1 MARFK
6 LSAVIMTLSRSGGV
20 YLLGQGIFYA
30 SSYLFLYLLSQSLPP
45 NDFRVL
51 TLISSLFFI
60 LNIPVDALY
69 LTIMKF
75 LAPLQTTDTH
85 AVAYGV
91 IRSAR
96 TLAGSG
102 ALLML
107 VLFMALWQPSSQYF
121 QLERMEPLVLF
132 TPTILL
138 LFTAS
143 YFKAQ
148 LHSRSLFAQLG
159 IVMIVEGLVK
169 IGVAVGVVRW
179 AGGLEMAL
187 MGFTMSLLAST
198 MTAYAFARNS
208 WPKGRVVPSMLR
220 PMTRFMV
227 GAGLASA
234 GLSVMM
240 SLDVLVANHV
250 LSAEDLPIYSYLNL
264 YGRII
269 LMSTAV
275 VSGLF
280 FPAITR
286 LGHEFSRSL
295 VYLTGVSLNAII
307 GLFLMLIVVVAPN
320 IVGILFGL
328 EWNISAMVMA
338 AYTLALT
345 MMAVSAFIVKSELLL
360 QRPYIGLVPAGFI
373 LLFEFLYGFDPITFE
388 AYVNGLFWLN
398 LGQLIVLLVILTS
411 RRLMQGIRD
420 FFEGLAEVAD
430 PAMNTKKANV
440 LMFNWRDTQHVWGGG
455 AEVYIEEFAR
465 RFVRA
470 GHSVTLFCSHDRK
483 TKTTEMVQGVQ
494 IVRRGGFIT
503 TYIYACL
510 YYLLVFRGK
519 YQLIVDCENGIPFF
533 TPFYSRLPKILVIH
547 HVHQEVFRENLF
559 YPLAKFAQV
568 LESHLMPFVYR
579 KAQLVTISQT
589 SKRAIRRYLFPTQSI
604 EIIPSGIMTRLY
616 RPGSKAAHPLV
627 VYVGRLKQYKRLE
640 DFILTAKA
648 IHRMVPS
655 ARFVIA
661 GEGDDGERLRQLTR
675 DMGMQK
681 VITFTGRVSE
691 AKKIQLYQQ
700 AWVVMNPSSM
710 EGWSITTIEANAC
723 GTPVIAAD
731 VPGLRDSIRPRHTG
745 VLVSLGDINAYTQEL
760 FRLLT
765 NSTVREEMSKNS
777 RKWAM
782 QFSWSKSALKF
793 ILLAVTMIKVDQR
806 QSLWQVDVIG
816 SMKRIRFSND

>member
-6 LSAVIMTLSRSGGV
+6 LSAVIMTLSQGGGV
-20 YLLGQGIFYA
+20 YLLGQAVFYT
-30 SSYLFLYLLSQSLPP
+30 SSYLFLYLLSQNLPP
-45 NDFRVL
+45 GDFRVL

-75 LAPLQTTDTH
+75 MAPLTTADTH
-85 AVAYGV
+85 SLAYSV
-91 IRSAR
+91 MRSAR
-96 TLAGSG
+96 TLTGLG

-107 VLFMALWQPSSQYF
+107 VLFITLWQPSSQYF
-121 QLERMEPLVLF
+121 QLEQIEPLVLF
-132 TPTILL
+132 TPTIVL

-148 LHSRSLFAQLG
+148 LHSLSLFAPLG

-169 IGVAVGVVRW
+169 IAVAVGVARG

-187 MGFTMSLLAST
+187 MGFTVSLLAST
-198 MTAYAFARNS
+198 MAAYAFVHNDWYKART
-208 WPKGRVVPSMLR
+208 VPSVLR
-220 PMTRFMV
+220 PMTRFMLE
-227 GAGLASA
+227 AGLASV

-250 LSAEDLPIYSYLNL
+250 LSAKDLPVYSYLNL

-280 FPAITR
+280 FPSITR

-307 GLFLMLIVVVAPN
+307 GLGLTLMVVIAPN

-328 EWNISAMVMA
+328 EWNISTIVMV
-338 AYTLALT
+338 AYSLALT

-360 QRPYIGLVPAGFI
+360 QRPYIGIVPVGFI
-373 LLFEFLYGFDPITFE
+373 VLFELLYGFDPISFD
-388 AYVNGLFWLN
+388 AYVNGLFWLS

-411 RRLMQGIRD
+411 RRLIQSIRD
-420 FFEGLAEVAD
+420 FFEGLNEVAD
-430 PAMNTKKANV
+430 PAVNTKKVNV
-440 LMFNWRDTQHVWGGG
+440 LIFNWRDTQHVWGGG

-465 RFVRA
+465 KFVKA
-470 GHSVTLFCSHDRK
+470 GHSVTLFCGHDRK

-494 IVRRGGFIT
+494 VVRRGGFVT

-568 LESHLMPFVYR
+568 LESHLMPLVYR
-579 KAQLVTISQT
+579 KTQLVTVSQT

-604 EIIPSGIMTRLY
+604 EIIPNGIMTRQY
-616 RPGSKAAHPLV
+616 RPGTKAVNPLV
-627 VYVGRLKQYKRLE
+627 VYVGRLKQYKRLG

-648 IHRMVPS
+648 IHAMAPKS
-655 ARFVIA
+655 RFVIA
-661 GEGDDGERLRQLTR
+661 GEGDDGRRLRQMTR
-675 DMGMQK
+675 DMGMEK
-681 VITFTGRVSE
+681 IITFKGRVSE
-691 AKKIQLYQQ
+691 AKKIRLYQQ

-731 VPGLRDSIRPRHTG
+731 VPGLRDSIRPRQTG
-745 VLVSLGDINAYTQEL
+745 VLVTLGDINAYTQEL

-765 NSTVREEMSKNS
+765 NSTVREEMSKNA
-777 RKWAM
+777 RKWAV
-782 QFSWSKSALKF
+782 QFTWSKSARKF
-793 ILLAVTMIKVDQR
+793 ILLATNLVKADKQ
-806 QSLWQVDVIG
+806 QSLWQVDMMG
-816 SMKRIRFSND
+816 LLKRVRLSND